1 MSCNSH
7 TKCAAGEGQP
17 SPAGGHH
24 DAAAGVRE
32 GWCITAP
39 LCGEGGGCLAAA
51 RHSVLLAED
60 NPTLLEEQME
70 VIMTQLL
77 AYVKVGA
84 LLRVHVWVL
93 T

>member
-1 MSCNSH
+1 VLLVKDN
-7 TKCAAGEGQP
+7 P
-17 SPAGGHH
+17 
-24 DAAAGVRE
+24 
-32 GWCITAP
+32 P
-39 LCGEGGGCLAAA
+39 LLEVIMTQLLACVKVGALQLLCVAGGGCLAAA

-60 NPTLLEEQME
+60 NPPVLEEQMQ